1 VLRGGLRARIPFR
14 EVSSLTTMD
23 GVLRLTWP
31 GGTLELDLGDR
42 AAPWAE
48 RIRNPRILTDKLG
61 LKPGLRVGVVG
72 VEAETLA
79 GYGPPE
85 PGSDLIFVGA
95 DTRAALARIAELVP
109 LLAPTGGL
117 WVVAPKGRADPTE
130 LDVLTA
136 GRKAGLTDVKVA
148 KFSETHTAHKFVI
161 PRERRRR

>member
-1 VLRGGLRARIPFR
+1 
-14 EVSSLTTMD
+14 VSNLTTVD

-42 AAPWAE
+42 AARWAE
-48 RIRNPRILTDKLG
+48 RIRNPRTLTDKLG

-72 VEAETLA
+72 LDAELLA
-79 GYGPPE
+79 GYGSPE
-85 PGSDLIFVGA
+85 PGSELIFVGA
-95 DTRAALARIAELVP
+95 ESRAALGRIAELVP

-130 LDVLTA
+130 LDVLAA
-136 GRKAGLTDVKVA
+136 GREAGLTDVKVA

-161 PRERRRR
+161 PRERRER

>member
-1 VLRGGLRARIPFR
+1 MLRGGFRARIPFG
-14 EVSSLTTMD
+14 EVRHLTAVD

-42 AAPWAE
+42 AARWAE
-48 RIRNPRILTDKLG
+48 RIRNPRTLADKLG
-61 LKPGLRVGVVG
+61 LRPGLRVGVVG
-72 VEAETLA
+72 VDDETLA

-85 PGSDLIFVGA
+85 RASDLIFVGA
-95 DTRAALARIAELVP
+95 ESRAALGRIADLAP

-136 GRKAGLTDVKVA
+136 GREAGLTDVKVA
-148 KFSETHTAHKFVI
+148 RFSHTHTAHKFVI
-161 PRERRRR
+161 PRERRKR